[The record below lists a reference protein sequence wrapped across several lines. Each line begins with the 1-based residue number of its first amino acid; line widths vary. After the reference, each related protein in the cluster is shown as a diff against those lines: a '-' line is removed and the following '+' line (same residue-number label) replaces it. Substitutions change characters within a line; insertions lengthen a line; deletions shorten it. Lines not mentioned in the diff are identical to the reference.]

1 MNLILYGSL
10 AMVAFSKPWRA
21 PACNFL
27 DVRLGFTGAD
37 RWAAVERAK
46 TVAKKAGQMA
56 DCSGMLLT
64 CREQRCK
71 RRKLLHAFEGLS

>member
-27 DVRLGFTGAD
+27 DVRLGFTGQID
-37 RWAAVERAK
+37 GLLLNGHRQL
-46 TVAKKAGQMA
+46 KKAGQMA
-56 DCSGMLLT
+56 DCSGMLWNVMDMPRAKMQT
-64 CREQRCK
+64 T
-71 RRKLLHAFEGLS
+71 